1 MSADG
6 KETWTPGFGIVAP
19 HRRKYKGVNKLFT
32 SPIEA
37 PFVAAS
43 DALSKAEVAAKEGQ
57 MAREQAYVTAQPQ
70 RRQDVV
76 PSLIEHNCAKWAEE
90 MDRKEEW
97 EKEGLESGLN
107 PWQFRK
113 RKRDKV
119 VGRMAELMR
128 YSMEESEALFAKEY
142 AKMAQQSSAKAKNS
156 SWLARQTDFKQDT
169 TVVVVK
175 ETAEV
180 RVPPFF
186 LSSSLSL
193 SLHLTLTFSVLFAC
207 SLFSLFAPCHV
218 CIFCLWLPALS
229 VSISLSTL
237 PCIAAGADG
246 VCRTSR
252 SGVRRTW
259 RSGRTRST
267 S

>member
-1 MSADG
+1 M
-6 KETWTPGFGIVAP
+6 AP

-169 TVVVVK
+169 TAVVVK

-180 RVPPFF
+180 RAPPFF

-193 SLHLTLTFSVLFAC
+193 FNILSVLLSCSPC
-207 SLFSLFAPCHV
+207 SL
-218 CIFCLWLPALS
+218 
-229 VSISLSTL
+229 SLSLTHSHIPAL
-237 PCIAAGADG
+237 PCIDAGADG
-246 VCRTSR
+246 LCRTSR
-252 SGVRRTW
+252 SGARRTW